1 MAGLGKI
8 IDVHSHPIL
17 PFGQG
22 APVGPGRK
30 PPDWSVESALSYM
43 EEHDIAA
50 CVLSAPDS
58 ANHATGQAARDIARR
73 VNETLADIVSRHPS
87 RFGALAT
94 LPGQDV
100 DGAVAEI
107 TYALDALKLDG
118 VSTSTSINDV
128 YLGEPRFDPCFEE
141 LNRRGATLFVHPT
154 FTKAALALLN
164 GLNPSVLEF
173 MFDTTRMIAN
183 MVATGTKKR
192 FSNIKIISTHG
203 GGTIPYLV
211 NRIQMLEHAFGVGPG
226 RLELSPEEVRG
237 GIASFYYDLTA
248 ATSEAQL
255 EAILKLVPVSQ
266 LVMGL
271 DLPFMPKSSFA
282 PAIADV
288 GRYPAFSETDLRS
301 ISYANAFRLYPQL
314 AERIEQ
320 MSERNGSGR
329 AIARSLAGPAL
340 IGPKSQRTNPESPI
354 ESGSHRTSGTG
365 VSRTKT

>member
-1 MAGLGKI
+1 MASPGKI

-17 PFGQG
+17 PFGEG

-50 CVLSAPDS
+50 CVLSDPDS
-58 ANHATGQAARDIARR
+58 PNHATGEEARDIARR

-87 RFGALAT
+87 RFGAVAT
-94 LPGQDV
+94 LPGQDA

-107 TYALDALKLDG
+107 VYALDILKMDG
-118 VSTSTSINDV
+118 VSTSTSISDI
-128 YLGEPRFDPCFEE
+128 YLGEPQFDPWFEE

-154 FTKAALALLN
+154 FTKATQALLI

-183 MVATGTKKR
+183 MVATGAKKR

-203 GGTIPYLV
+203 GGTIPFLV

-226 RLELSPEEVRG
+226 RLELSPEEVRED
-237 GIASFYYDLTA
+237 IASFYYDLAARTA
-248 ATSEAQL
+248 ERQL
-255 EAILKLVPVSQ
+255 GAILKLVPASQ

-271 DLPFMPKSSFA
+271 DFPLMPKSTFA
-282 PAIADV
+282 PAIADI
-288 GRYPAFSETDLRS
+288 GRYPAFNKADLQS
-301 ISYANAFRLYPQL
+301 LSYGNACRLYPAL
-314 AERIEQ
+314 KARIERS
-320 MSERNGSGR
+320 SEHKGSGSTSAAEGTQR
-329 AIARSLAGPAL
+329 ARRG
-340 IGPKSQRTNPESPI
+340 SP
-354 ESGSHRTSGTG
+354 
-365 VSRTKT
+365 